1 MVQMEGNDIVY
12 LNLVPFKLLPLL
24 FFNEKPF
31 YALHKNDEVHK
42 NNFFWR
48 NQCIVQIN

>member
-24 FFNEKPF
+24 FFNEKRF